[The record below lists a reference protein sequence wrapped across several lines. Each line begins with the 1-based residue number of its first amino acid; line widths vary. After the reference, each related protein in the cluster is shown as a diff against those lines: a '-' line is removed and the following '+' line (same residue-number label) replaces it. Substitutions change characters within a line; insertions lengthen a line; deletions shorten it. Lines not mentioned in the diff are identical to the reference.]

1 MKITFRLV
9 MITMVMFVSLFLV
22 EEAMAMV
29 HKYDSSDV
37 PEDIP
42 DLGTIYSSLTVPDS
56 FAIKDVNVVLDITH
70 TFVGDLSVYLV
81 APDGTQVELFTDVG
95 RGDDNFENTILDDE
109 AAISI
114 IDGDEPFTGSC
125 RPEGSL
131 ADLDG
136 LNAQGTWQ
144 LNITDDASSD
154 SGVLNSWSLIIE
166 PCPVPSAPTNLKP
179 QDGATNVAVNACL
192 SWDLASSPTTWNVY
206 LSTDPNTL
214 VLMASGLTE
223 PSYCPGFLEAG
234 TEYHWRVVDNNPCQN
249 MPGLSWSFETTE
261 APVARC
267 QDVTVPADKNC
278 QAVVTIGDIDWQSY
292 DPDGG
297 PITLRLDL
305 PGPYPIGE
313 HTVTLTVSDDEG
325 ASTTCTA
332 IVTVLPTAYCYI
344 QQAID
349 KLWFIR
355 YQDPTS
361 EEPGKAIDWLNMS
374 LGINLT
380 HSTLTD
386 IEQSQVVWAGPDRI
400 AQRQGG
406 FAASQVFEYQRQACS
421 LLKIYVQN
429 HGFDFADHINDVWQL
444 LAEAGKKLADTAISD
459 AIFQGADPAVI
470 AEAKTITRQGDIAKD
485 RGGKE
490 ICDVA
495 LPKYAEAWQKAIDNL
510 GPAVDWN
517 RDGTVDLDDFMFFS
531 EKWLEIIVPQ
541 TN

>member
-1 MKITFRLV
+1 MKTTFRLV
-9 MITMVMFVSLFLV
+9 TITMVMFVSLFLV
-22 EEAMAMV
+22 TEAMAMV
-29 HKYDSSDV
+29 HRYDSSDV
-37 PEDIP
+37 PEDIL
-42 DLGTIYSSLTVPDS
+42 DVDTIYSSLTVPDS
-56 FAIKDVNVVLDITH
+56 FEIKDVNVVLDITH
-70 TFVGDLSVYLV
+70 THDNDLEVYLV

-95 RGDDNFENTILDDE
+95 GGRDNFESTILDDE
-109 AAISI
+109 AAIPI
-114 IDGDEPFTGSC
+114 IDGNAPFTGPYQ
-125 RPEGSL
+125 PEGSL

-136 LNAQGTWQ
+136 LNAQGTWK
-144 LNITDDASSD
+144 LKITDDASSD
-154 SGVLNSWSLIIE
+154 YGVLNSWSLLIE
-166 PCPVPSAPTNLKP
+166 PCPVPPEPTNP
-179 QDGATNVAVNACL
+179 NPRDGTTNVAVNACL
-192 SWDLASSPTTWNVY
+192 SWDPASSPATWDVY
-206 LSTDPNTL
+206 LGTDPNTL
-214 VLMASGLTE
+214 VLIATGLTE
-223 PSYCPGFLEAG
+223 PNYCPGLLEAG
-234 TEYHWRVVDNNPCQN
+234 TEYHWRVVDNSSCQD
-249 MPGLSWSFETTE
+249 MPGPGWLFRTTD

-278 QAVVTIGDIDWQSY
+278 QAIVTIEDIDWQSY

-305 PGPYPIGE
+305 PPGPYPIGE

-332 IVTVLPTAYCYI
+332 IVTVLPTAYCYT

-361 EEPGKAIDWLNMS
+361 EELGQAIDWLNMS

-380 HSTLTD
+380 HSTLAD
-386 IEQSQVVWAGPDRI
+386 IDQSQVVWAGPDRI

-406 FAASQVFEYQRQACS
+406 FAAFQVFEYHRQACS

-429 HGFDFADHINDVWQL
+429 QGFDFADHVNDVWQL

-459 AIFQGADPAVI
+459 AIFQGADSAII
-470 AEAKTITRQGDIAKD
+470 AEAKTITRQGDMAKD

-495 LPKYAEAWQKAIDNL
+495 LPKYAEVWQKAIDNL

-517 RDGTVDLDDFMFFS
+517 RDGTVEIDDFIIFS
-531 EKWLEIIVPQ
+531 NEWLEIIVP
-541 TN
+541 

>member
-29 HKYDSSDV
+29 HRYDSSDV

-70 TFVGDLSVYLV
+70 TFGGDLNVYLV

-95 RGDDNFENTILDDE
+95 RGNDNFENTILDDE

-114 IDGDEPFTGSC
+114 IDGDEPFTGPYQ
-125 RPEGSL
+125 PEGSL

-166 PCPVPSAPTNLKP
+166 PCPVPSAPTNPKP
-179 QDGATNVAVNACL
+179 YDGTTNVAVNACL
-192 SWDLASSPTTWNVY
+192 SWDLASSPTTWDVY
-206 LSTDPNTL
+206 LGTDPNTL

-223 PSYCPGFLEAG
+223 PNYCPGLLEAG
-234 TEYHWRVVDNNPCQN
+234 TEYHWRVVDNNPCQD
-249 MPGLSWSFETTE
+249 MLGLSWSFKTTE

-278 QAVVTIGDIDWQSY
+278 QAVVTIEDIDWQSY

-332 IVTVLPTAYCYI
+332 IVKVLPTAYCYI

-406 FAASQVFEYQRQACS
+406 FDASQVFEYQRQACS
-421 LLKIYVQN
+421 LLKIYIQN
-429 HGFDFADHINDVWQL
+429 HGFDFTDHVNDVWQL
-444 LAEAGKKLADTAISD
+444 LAEAGTKLADTAISD

-470 AEAKTITRQGDIAKD
+470 AEAKTIMRQGDMAKD

-517 RDGTVDLDDFMFFS
+517 RDGTVGIDDFMIFS
-531 EKWLEIIVPQ
+531 EKWLEIIAPQ